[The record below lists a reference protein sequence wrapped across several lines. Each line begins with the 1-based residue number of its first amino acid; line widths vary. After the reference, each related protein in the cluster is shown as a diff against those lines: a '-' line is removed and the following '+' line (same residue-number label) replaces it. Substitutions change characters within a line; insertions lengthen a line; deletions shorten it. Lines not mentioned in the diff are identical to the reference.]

1 MNKGPQNIRIRLY
14 LIIYPVKHEQ
24 KIRSAIHFKRANPRS
39 MAKIS
44 IQEHMFS
51 SVPILKNP
59 WQRLRLGGVMLR
71 IAEGW
76 RTCEDL

>member
-1 MNKGPQNIRIRLY
+1 
-14 LIIYPVKHEQ
+14 
-24 KIRSAIHFKRANPRS
+24 

-51 SVPILKNP
+51 SVPISKNP

-71 IAEGW
+71 IAEGR
-76 RTCEDL
+76 RTGEDL